1 MSLAFIRLRCNM
13 QKKIIVKKDLIIF
26 EALRV
31 TKIWFGYLKEEK
43 QIG

>member
-1 MSLAFIRLRCNM
+1 MIM
-13 QKKIIVKKDLIIF
+13 KKDFIIF

-31 TKIWFGYLKEEK
+31 TKIWSGYLKEEK

>member
-1 MSLAFIRLRCNM
+1 M
-13 QKKIIVKKDLIIF
+13 VVEKDFIIF

-43 QIG
+43 QIICFFLYNLGGFNQ